1 LVIAHFGGQSVAKE
15 KSVGPQGESSA
26 LRPDDSSVRH
36 CPQGDY
42 HLRHQL
48 EERARISLD
57 RNPLHDELLEADEA
71 EKHAFTADTS
81 LAGTL

>member
-1 LVIAHFGGQSVAKE
+1 VARE
-15 KSVGPQGESSA
+15 KSVGPQGESST
-26 LRPDDSSVRH
+26 LRFDDSSVRY

-48 EERARISLD
+48 QERAIISLD
-57 RNPLHDELLEADEA
+57 RNPLYDEVVEADEA
-71 EKHAFTADTS
+71 EGQAFTADTS